1 MNGIWYYV
9 IAFILIWVIA
19 IVFKDYLT
27 DHGVEVNFPLL
38 MWKTQRLRGF
48 IDRLANRAPRFW
60 KWYMNIGIVISTG
73 FMILM
78 AIALVYSLKTLL
90 DTPTVS
96 LIVPGVEVP
105 GSPIFI
111 PLLSGLI
118 ALATV
123 LIVHE
128 FSHGILSRVEKI
140 NIKSIGLLL
149 FAIIPGAFV
158 EPDEEELNELSRPA
172 KMRIYVAGSM
182 ANLTLAAIALI
193 IMTVISSFIVP
204 VVFEDE
210 GVVVNR
216 LTEDANAK
224 NYMSE
229 GMIIKSINNLTV
241 TDIDSFQKAA
251 NTLKPNDT
259 VNIHTDQG
267 DYSFQLKTNPMNKSI
282 GFMGIQVNAN
292 NVIADDF
299 DNQFYTPLLWL
310 LMPLTD
316 LLFWIYFL
324 IYFLNFA
331 VGTFNLLP
339 MKPLDGGHLF
349 ENLLSYIMPE
359 VAYKP
364 IVTFMSFFMGII
376 IVVSLVVGL
385 VGVPF

>member
-1 MNGIWYYV
+1 MNGIYYYV
-9 IAFILIWVIA
+9 IAFILIWTIA
-19 IVFKDYLT
+19 IVFKNQLT

-38 MWKTQRLRGF
+38 MWRTQRLRGF

-60 KWYMNIGIVISTG
+60 KWYMNLGIVISTG

-78 AIALVYSLKTLL
+78 AVALVYSLKTLM
-90 DTPTVS
+90 DAPTVS
-96 LIVPGVEVP
+96 LVVPGVEVP

-111 PLLSGLI
+111 PLLAGLI

-140 NIKSIGLLL
+140 NINSIGLLL

-324 IYFLNFA
+324 NFA
-331 VGTFNLLP
+331 IGTFNLLP

-359 VAYKP
+359 IAYKP
-364 IVTFMSFFMGII
+364 IVTFMSFLMGII

-385 VGVPF
+385 VGAPF

>member
-1 MNGIWYYV
+1 MNGIYYYV
-9 IAFILIWVIA
+9 IAFILIWTIA
-19 IVFKDYLT
+19 IVFKNQLT

-38 MWKTQRLRGF
+38 MWRTQRLRGF

-60 KWYMNIGIVISTG
+60 KWYMNLGIVISTG

-78 AIALVYSLKTLL
+78 AVALVYSLKTLM
-90 DTPTVS
+90 DAPTVS
-96 LIVPGVEVP
+96 LVVPGVEVP

-111 PLLSGLI
+111 PLLAGLI
-118 ALATV
+118 AIATV

-140 NIKSIGLLL
+140 NINSIGLLL

-172 KMRIYVAGSM
+172 RMRIYVAGSM
-182 ANLTLAAIALI
+182 ANLTLAAIAMI
-193 IMTVISSFIVP
+193 IMMVISSFIVP
-204 VVFEDE
+204 VVFEDD
-210 GVVVNR
+210 GVVINR
-216 LTEDANAK
+216 LTSDGNAI
-224 NYMSE
+224 NHMSE
-229 GMIIKSINNLTV
+229 GMVIRSINNLTV
-241 TDIDSFQKAA
+241 NDMASFQKAT
-251 NTLKPNDT
+251 NTLKPNET

-267 DYSFQLKTNPMNKSI
+267 DYSFQLKSNPMNRSL
-282 GFMGIQVNAN
+282 GFMGVQVEAN
-292 NVIADDF
+292 NVIADGF
-299 DNQFYTPLLWL
+299 DNQFYTPLLWI
-310 LMPLTD
+310 LMPLSE

-324 IYFLNFA
+324 NFA
-331 VGTFNLLP
+331 IGTFNLLP

-364 IVTFMSFFMGII
+364 IVTFMSFLMGII

-385 VGVPF
+385 VGAPF

>member
-1 MNGIWYYV
+1 MNGIYYYV
-9 IAFILIWVIA
+9 IAFILIWTIA
-19 IVFKDYLT
+19 IVFKNQLT

-78 AIALVYSLKTLL
+78 AVALVYSLKTLL

-140 NIKSIGLLL
+140 NINSIGLLL

-172 KMRIYVAGSM
+172 RMRIYVAGSM
-182 ANLTLAAIALI
+182 ANLTLAAIAMI
-193 IMTVISSFIVP
+193 IMMVISSFIVP
-204 VVFEDE
+204 VVFEDD
-210 GVVVNR
+210 GVVINR
-216 LTEDANAK
+216 LTSDGNAI
-224 NYMSE
+224 NHMSE
-229 GMIIKSINNLTV
+229 GMVIRSINNLTV
-241 TDIDSFQKAA
+241 NDMASFQKAT
-251 NTLKPNDT
+251 NTLKPNET

-267 DYSFQLKTNPMNKSI
+267 DYSFQLKSNPMNRSL
-282 GFMGIQVNAN
+282 GFMGVQVEAN
-292 NVIADDF
+292 NVIADGF
-299 DNQFYTPLLWL
+299 DNQFYTPLLWI
-310 LMPLTD
+310 LMPLSE

-324 IYFLNFA
+324 NFA
-331 VGTFNLLP
+331 IGTFNLLP

-364 IVTFMSFFMGII
+364 IVTFMSFLMGII

-385 VGVPF
+385 VGAPF

>member
-1 MNGIWYYV
+1 MNGIYYYV
-9 IAFILIWVIA
+9 IAFILIWTIA
-19 IVFKDYLT
+19 IVFKNQLT

-60 KWYMNIGIVISTG
+60 KWYMNLGIVISTG

-78 AIALVYSLKTLL
+78 AVALAYSLKTLM
-90 DTPTVS
+90 DAPTVS
-96 LIVPGVEVP
+96 LVVPGVEVP

-111 PLLSGLI
+111 PLLAGLI

-140 NIKSIGLLL
+140 NINSIGLLL

-172 KMRIYVAGSM
+172 RMRIYVAGSM
-182 ANLTLAAIALI
+182 ANLTLAAIAMI
-193 IMTVISSFIVP
+193 IMMVISSFIVP
-204 VVFEDE
+204 VVFEDD
-210 GVVVNR
+210 GVVINR
-216 LTEDANAK
+216 LTSDGNAI
-224 NYMSE
+224 NHMSE
-229 GMIIKSINNLTV
+229 GMVIRSINNLTV
-241 TDIDSFQKAA
+241 NDMASFQKAT
-251 NTLKPNDT
+251 NTLKPNET

-267 DYSFQLKTNPMNKSI
+267 DYSFQLKSNPMNRSL
-282 GFMGIQVNAN
+282 GFMGVQVEAN
-292 NVIADDF
+292 NVIADGF
-299 DNQFYTPLLWL
+299 DNQFYTPLLWI
-310 LMPLTD
+310 LMPLSE

-324 IYFLNFA
+324 NFA
-331 VGTFNLLP
+331 IGTFNLLP

-364 IVTFMSFFMGII
+364 IVTFMSFLMGII

-385 VGVPF
+385 VGAPF

>member
-1 MNGIWYYV
+1 MNGIYYYV
-9 IAFILIWVIA
+9 IAFILIWTIA
-19 IVFKDYLT
+19 IVFKNQLT

-38 MWKTQRLRGF
+38 MWRTQRLRGF

-60 KWYMNIGIVISTG
+60 KWYMNLGIVISTG

-78 AIALVYSLKTLL
+78 AVALVYSLKTLM
-90 DTPTVS
+90 DAPTVS
-96 LIVPGVEVP
+96 LVVPGVEVP

-111 PLLSGLI
+111 PLLAGLI

-140 NIKSIGLLL
+140 NINSIGLLL

-172 KMRIYVAGSM
+172 RMRIYVAGSM
-182 ANLTLAAIALI
+182 ANLTLAAIAMI
-193 IMTVISSFIVP
+193 IMMVISSFIVP
-204 VVFEDE
+204 VVFEDD
-210 GVVVNR
+210 GVVINR
-216 LTEDANAK
+216 LTSDGNAI
-224 NYMSE
+224 NHMSE
-229 GMIIKSINNLTV
+229 GMVIRSINNLTV
-241 TDIDSFQKAA
+241 NDMASFQKAT
-251 NTLKPNDT
+251 NTLKPNET

-267 DYSFQLKTNPMNKSI
+267 DYSFQLKSNPMNRSL
-282 GFMGIQVNAN
+282 GFMGVQVEAN
-292 NVIADDF
+292 NVIADGF
-299 DNQFYTPLLWL
+299 DNQFYTPLLWI
-310 LMPLTD
+310 LMPLSE

-324 IYFLNFA
+324 NFA
-331 VGTFNLLP
+331 IGTFNLLP

-364 IVTFMSFFMGII
+364 IVTFMSFLMGII

-385 VGVPF
+385 VGAPF

>member
-1 MNGIWYYV
+1 MNGIYYYV
-9 IAFILIWVIA
+9 IAFILIWTIA
-19 IVFKDYLT
+19 IVFKNQLT

-38 MWKTQRLRGF
+38 MWRTQRLRGF

-60 KWYMNIGIVISTG
+60 KWYMNLGIVISTG

-78 AIALVYSLKTLL
+78 AVALVYSLKTLM
-90 DTPTVS
+90 DAPTVS
-96 LIVPGVEVP
+96 LVVPGVEVP

-111 PLLSGLI
+111 PLLAGLI

-140 NIKSIGLLL
+140 NINSIGLLL

-172 KMRIYVAGSM
+172 RMRIYVAGSM
-182 ANLTLAAIALI
+182 ANLTLAAIAMI
-193 IMTVISSFIVP
+193 IMMVISSFIVP
-204 VVFEDE
+204 VVFEDD
-210 GVVVNR
+210 GVVINR
-216 LTEDANAK
+216 LTSDGNAI
-224 NYMSE
+224 NHMSE
-229 GMIIKSINNLTV
+229 GMVIRSINNLTV
-241 TDIDSFQKAA
+241 NDMASFQKAT
-251 NTLKPNDT
+251 NTLKPNET

-267 DYSFQLKTNPMNKSI
+267 DYSFQLKSNPMNRSL
-282 GFMGIQVNAN
+282 GFMGVQVEAN
-292 NVIADDF
+292 NVIADGF
-299 DNQFYTPLLWL
+299 DNQFYTPLLWF
-310 LMPLTD
+310 LMPLSE

-324 IYFLNFA
+324 NFA
-331 VGTFNLLP
+331 IGTFNLLP

-364 IVTFMSFFMGII
+364 IVTFMSFLMGII

-385 VGVPF
+385 VGAPF

>member
-1 MNGIWYYV
+1 MNGIYYYV
-9 IAFILIWVIA
+9 IAFILIWTIA
-19 IVFKDYLT
+19 IVFKNQLT
-27 DHGVEVNFPLL
+27 NHGVEVNFPLL

-78 AIALVYSLKTLL
+78 AVALVYSLKTLM

-118 ALATV
+118 GLATV

-140 NIKSIGLLL
+140 NINSIGLLL

-182 ANLTLAAIALI
+182 ANLTLAAIAMI
-193 IMTVISSFIVP
+193 IMMVISSFIVP
-204 VVFEDE
+204 VVFEDN
-210 GVVVNR
+210 GVVINR
-216 LTEDANAK
+216 LTSDGNAI
-224 NYMSE
+224 NHMSE
-229 GMIIKSINNLTV
+229 GMVIRSINNLTV
-241 TDIDSFQKAA
+241 NDMASFQKAT
-251 NTLKPNDT
+251 NTLKPNET

-267 DYSFQLKTNPMNKSI
+267 DYSFQLKSNPMNRSL
-282 GFMGIQVNAN
+282 GFMGVQVEAN
-292 NVIADDF
+292 NVIADGF
-299 DNQFYTPLLWL
+299 DNQFYTPLLWI
-310 LMPLTD
+310 LMPLSE

-324 IYFLNFA
+324 NFA
-331 VGTFNLLP
+331 IGTFNLLP

-364 IVTFMSFFMGII
+364 IVTFMSFLMGII

-385 VGVPF
+385 VGAPF

>member
-78 AIALVYSLKTLL
+78 AVALVYSLKTLL

-324 IYFLNFA
+324 NFA
-331 VGTFNLLP
+331 IGTFNLLP

-364 IVTFMSFFMGII
+364 IVTFMSCFMGII

>member
-1 MNGIWYYV
+1 MNGIYYYV
-9 IAFILIWVIA
+9 IAFILIWTIA
-19 IVFKDYLT
+19 IVFKNQLT

-38 MWKTQRLRGF
+38 MWRTQRLRGF

-60 KWYMNIGIVISTG
+60 KWYMNLGIVISTG

-78 AIALVYSLKTLL
+78 AVALVYSLKTLM
-90 DTPTVS
+90 DAPTVS
-96 LIVPGVEVP
+96 LVVPGVEVP

-111 PLLSGLI
+111 PLLAGLI

-140 NIKSIGLLL
+140 NINSIGLLL

-172 KMRIYVAGSM
+172 RMRIYVAGSM
-182 ANLTLAAIALI
+182 ANLTLAAIAMI
-193 IMTVISSFIVP
+193 IMMVISSFIVP
-204 VVFEDE
+204 MVFEDD
-210 GVVVNR
+210 GVVINR
-216 LTEDANAK
+216 LTSDGNAI
-224 NYMSE
+224 NHMSE
-229 GMIIKSINNLTV
+229 GMVIRSINNLTV
-241 TDIDSFQKAA
+241 NDMASFQKAT
-251 NTLKPNDT
+251 NTLKPNET

-267 DYSFQLKTNPMNKSI
+267 DYSFQLKSNPMNRSL
-282 GFMGIQVNAN
+282 GFMGVQVEAN
-292 NVIADDF
+292 NVIADGF
-299 DNQFYTPLLWL
+299 DNQFYTPLLWI
-310 LMPLTD
+310 LMPLSE

-324 IYFLNFA
+324 NFA
-331 VGTFNLLP
+331 IGTFNLLP
-339 MKPLDGGHLF
+339 MKPLDGGHLL

-364 IVTFMSFFMGII
+364 IVTFMSFLMGII

-385 VGVPF
+385 VGAPF

>member
-48 IDRLANRAPRFW
+48 IDRLANSAPRFW
-60 KWYMNIGIVISTG
+60 RGYMNVGIVISAG

-78 AIALVYSLKTLL
+78 AGALVYSLKTLM
-90 DTPTVS
+90 DAPTVS
-96 LIVPGVEVP
+96 LVVPGVEVP

-128 FSHGILSRVEKI
+128 FSHGILARVEKI
-140 NIKSIGLLL
+140 DLKSIGLLL
-149 FAIIPGAFV
+149 FAILPGAFV

-182 ANLTLAAIALI
+182 ANLTLAAIALVFMLI
-193 IMTVISSFIVP
+193 ISSFIMP
-204 VVFEDE
+204 VVFEED
-210 GVVVNR
+210 GVQITR
-216 LTEDANAK
+216 LTEGGNAI
-224 NYMSE
+224 NYLSE
-229 GMIIKSINNLTV
+229 GMLIKSLNNVTV
-241 TDIDSFQKAA
+241 KDSASYQEAIT
-251 NTLKPNDT
+251 TLRPNET
-259 VNIHTDQG
+259 VNIQTDQG
-267 DYSFQLKTNPMNKSI
+267 DYSFQLKTNPMNKSL
-282 GFMGIQVNAN
+282 GYMGIQVQSH
-292 NVIADDF
+292 NVISEPY
-299 DNQFYTPLLWL
+299 DNQFYSPLLWI
-310 LMPLTD
+310 LMPLSD
-316 LLFWIYFL
+316 LLFW

-359 VAYKP
+359 GAYRP

-376 IVVSLVVGL
+376 IVVSLVVGFL
-385 VGVPF
+385 GTPF

>member
-1 MNGIWYYV
+1 MNGIYYYV
-9 IAFILIWVIA
+9 IAFILIWTIA
-19 IVFKDYLT
+19 IVFKTQLT

-38 MWKTQRLRGF
+38 MWRTQRLRGF

-60 KWYMNIGIVISTG
+60 KWYMNLGIVISTG

-78 AIALVYSLKTLL
+78 AVALVYSLKTLM
-90 DTPTVS
+90 DAPTVS
-96 LIVPGVEVP
+96 LVVPGVEVP

-111 PLLSGLI
+111 PLLAGLI

-140 NIKSIGLLL
+140 NINSIGLLL

-182 ANLTLAAIALI
+182 ANLTLAAIAMI
-193 IMTVISSFIVP
+193 IMMVISSFIVP
-204 VVFEDE
+204 VVFEDD
-210 GVVVNR
+210 GVVINR
-216 LTEDANAK
+216 LTSDGNAI
-224 NYMSE
+224 NHMSE
-229 GMIIKSINNLTV
+229 GMVIRSINNLTV
-241 TDIDSFQKAA
+241 NDMASFQKAT
-251 NTLKPNDT
+251 NTLKPNET

-267 DYSFQLKTNPMNKSI
+267 DYSFQLKSNPMNRSL
-282 GFMGIQVNAN
+282 GFMGVQVEAN
-292 NVIADDF
+292 NVIADGF

-310 LMPLTD
+310 LMPLSD
-316 LLFWIYFL
+316 LLFW

-339 MKPLDGGHLF
+339 MKPLDGGHLL

-359 VAYKP
+359 IAYKP
-364 IVTFMSFFMGII
+364 IVTFMSFLMGII

-385 VGVPF
+385 VGAPF

>member
-251 NTLKPNDT
+251 NTLKPSDT

-324 IYFLNFA
+324 NFA
-331 VGTFNLLP
+331 IGTFNLLP
-339 MKPLDGGHLF
+339 MKPLDGGHLL

-359 VAYKP
+359 IAYKP
-364 IVTFMSFFMGII
+364 IVTFMSFLMGII

-385 VGVPF
+385 VGAPF

>member
-1 MNGIWYYV
+1 
-9 IAFILIWVIA
+9 
-19 IVFKDYLT
+19 
-27 DHGVEVNFPLL
+27 
-38 MWKTQRLRGF
+38 
-48 IDRLANRAPRFW
+48 
-60 KWYMNIGIVISTG
+60 
-73 FMILM
+73 
-78 AIALVYSLKTLL
+78 
-90 DTPTVS
+90 
-96 LIVPGVEVP
+96 
-105 GSPIFI
+105 
-111 PLLSGLI
+111 
-118 ALATV
+118 
-123 LIVHE
+123 
-128 FSHGILSRVEKI
+128 
-140 NIKSIGLLL
+140 
-149 FAIIPGAFV
+149 
-158 EPDEEELNELSRPA
+158 
-172 KMRIYVAGSM
+172 MRIYVAGSM

-204 VVFEDE
+204 VVFDDE

-324 IYFLNFA
+324 NFA

>member
-1 MNGIWYYV
+1 MNGIYYYV
-9 IAFILIWVIA
+9 IAFILIWTIA
-19 IVFKDYLT
+19 IVFKNQLT

-38 MWKTQRLRGF
+38 MWRTQRLRGF

-60 KWYMNIGIVISTG
+60 KWYMNLGIVISTG

-78 AIALVYSLKTLL
+78 AGALVYSLKTLM
-90 DTPTVS
+90 DAPTVS
-96 LIVPGVEVP
+96 LVVPGVEVP

-111 PLLSGLI
+111 PLLAGLI
-118 ALATV
+118 AIATV

-140 NIKSIGLLL
+140 NINSIGLLL

-182 ANLTLAAIALI
+182 ANLTLAAIAMI
-193 IMTVISSFIVP
+193 IMMVISSFIVP
-204 VVFEDE
+204 VVFEDN
-210 GVVVNR
+210 GVVINR
-216 LTEDANAK
+216 LTSDGNAI
-224 NYMSE
+224 NHMSE
-229 GMIIKSINNLTV
+229 GMVIRSINNLTV
-241 TDIDSFQKAA
+241 NDMASFQKAT
-251 NTLKPNDT
+251 NTLKPNET

-267 DYSFQLKTNPMNKSI
+267 DYSFQLKSNPMNRSL
-282 GFMGIQVNAN
+282 GFMGLQVEAN
-292 NVIADDF
+292 NVIADGF
-299 DNQFYTPLLWL
+299 DNQFYTPLLWI
-310 LMPLTD
+310 LMPLSE

-324 IYFLNFA
+324 NFA
-331 VGTFNLLP
+331 IGTFNLLP

-364 IVTFMSFFMGII
+364 IVTFMSFLMGII

-385 VGVPF
+385 VGAPF

>member
-324 IYFLNFA
+324 NFA
-331 VGTFNLLP
+331 IGTFNLLP

-364 IVTFMSFFMGII
+364 IVTFMSFLMGII

-385 VGVPF
+385 VGAPF

>member
-60 KWYMNIGIVISTG
+60 RWYMNAGIVISAG

-78 AIALVYSLKTLL
+78 AGALVYSLKTLM
-90 DTPTVS
+90 DAPTVS
-96 LIVPGVEVP
+96 LVVPGVEVP

-128 FSHGILSRVEKI
+128 FSHGILARVEKI
-140 NIKSIGLLL
+140 GLKSIGLLL
-149 FAIIPGAFV
+149 FAILPGAFV
-158 EPDEEELNELSRPA
+158 EPDDEELNELSRPA

-182 ANLTLAAIALI
+182 ANLTLAAIALVFMLI
-193 IMTVISSFIVP
+193 ISSFIMP
-204 VVFEDE
+204 VVFEED
-210 GVVVNR
+210 GVEITR
-216 LTEDANAK
+216 LTEGGNAI
-224 NYMSE
+224 NYLSE
-229 GMIIKSINNLTV
+229 GMLIKGINNLTV
-241 TDIDSFQKAA
+241 NDSASYQEAIT
-251 NTLKPNDT
+251 TLRPNKT
-259 VNIHTDQG
+259 VNIQTNQG
-267 DYSFQLKTNPMNKSI
+267 DYSFQLKTNPMNKSL
-282 GFMGIQVNAN
+282 GFMGIQVQSH
-292 NVIADDF
+292 NVIAEPY
-299 DNQFYTPLLWL
+299 DNQFYSPLLWI
-310 LMPLTD
+310 LMPLSD

-324 IYFLNFA
+324 NFA
-331 VGTFNLLP
+331 IGTFNLLP
-339 MKPLDGGHLF
+339 MKPLDGGYLF

-385 VGVPF
+385 VGIPF

>member
-1 MNGIWYYV
+1 MNGIYYYV
-9 IAFILIWVIA
+9 IAFILIWTIA
-19 IVFKDYLT
+19 IVFKNQLT

-38 MWKTQRLRGF
+38 MWRTQRLRGF

-60 KWYMNIGIVISTG
+60 KWYMNLGIVISTG

-78 AIALVYSLKTLL
+78 AGALVYSLKTLM
-90 DTPTVS
+90 DAPTVS
-96 LIVPGVEVP
+96 LVVPGVEVP

-111 PLLSGLI
+111 PLLAGLI

-140 NIKSIGLLL
+140 NINSIGLLL

-172 KMRIYVAGSM
+172 RMRIYVAGSM
-182 ANLTLAAIALI
+182 ANLTLAAIAMI
-193 IMTVISSFIVP
+193 IMMVISSFIVP
-204 VVFEDE
+204 VVFEDD
-210 GVVVNR
+210 GVVINR
-216 LTEDANAK
+216 LTSDGNAI
-224 NYMSE
+224 NHMSE
-229 GMIIKSINNLTV
+229 GMVIRSINNLTV
-241 TDIDSFQKAA
+241 NDMASFQKAT
-251 NTLKPNDT
+251 NTLKPNET

-267 DYSFQLKTNPMNKSI
+267 DYSFQLKSNPMNRSL
-282 GFMGIQVNAN
+282 GFMGVQVEAN
-292 NVIADDF
+292 NVIADGF
-299 DNQFYTPLLWL
+299 DNQFYTPLLWI
-310 LMPLTD
+310 LMPLSE

-324 IYFLNFA
+324 NFA
-331 VGTFNLLP
+331 IGTFNLLP

-364 IVTFMSFFMGII
+364 IVTFMSFLMGII

-385 VGVPF
+385 VGAPF

>member
-1 MNGIWYYV
+1 MNGIYYYV
-9 IAFILIWVIA
+9 IAFILIWTIA
-19 IVFKDYLT
+19 IVFKTQLT

-38 MWKTQRLRGF
+38 MWRTQRLRGF

-60 KWYMNIGIVISTG
+60 KWYMNLGIVISTG

-78 AIALVYSLKTLL
+78 AVALVYSLKTLM
-90 DTPTVS
+90 DAPTVS
-96 LIVPGVEVP
+96 LVVPGVEVP

-111 PLLSGLI
+111 PLLAGLI

-140 NIKSIGLLL
+140 NINSIGLLL

-182 ANLTLAAIALI
+182 ANLTLAAIAMI
-193 IMTVISSFIVP
+193 IMMVISSFIVP
-204 VVFEDE
+204 VVFEDN
-210 GVVVNR
+210 GVVINR
-216 LTEDANAK
+216 LTSDGNAI
-224 NYMSE
+224 NHMSE
-229 GMIIKSINNLTV
+229 GMVIRSINNLTV
-241 TDIDSFQKAA
+241 NDMASFQKAT
-251 NTLKPNDT
+251 NTLKPNET

-267 DYSFQLKTNPMNKSI
+267 DYSFQLKSNPMNRSL
-282 GFMGIQVNAN
+282 GFMGVQVEAN
-292 NVIADDF
+292 NVIADGF
-299 DNQFYTPLLWL
+299 DNQFYTPLLWI
-310 LMPLTD
+310 LMPLSE

-324 IYFLNFA
+324 NFA
-331 VGTFNLLP
+331 IGTFNLLP
-339 MKPLDGGHLF
+339 MKPLDGGHLL

-359 VAYKP
+359 IAYKP
-364 IVTFMSFFMGII
+364 IVTFMSFLMGII

-385 VGVPF
+385 VGAPF